1 MAGRMETGANSGTRP
16 VPEHILAPD
25 YAATGIPGAK
35 LPRAQWMID
44 QHSPADIELA
54 RIAGRISREV
64 LDEAGKAVAVGVT
77 TDEIDRVVHEETIK
91 RGAYPSPL
99 NYHGFPRSVCTSIN
113 EVVCHGIPEKRT
125 VGPCSLAWARRC
137 AQRLPTL
144 NQTRVRKSLNHT
156 PLETDV

>member
-1 MAGRMETGANSGTRP
+1 
-16 VPEHILAPD
+16 
-25 YAATGIPGAK
+25 
-35 LPRAQWMID
+35 MID

-54 RIAGRISREV
+54 GIAGRISREV

-113 EVVCHGIPEKRT
+113 EVVCHGIPAPNVVLKEGDT
-125 VGPCSLAWARRC
+125 LNIDDGLP
-137 AQRLPTL
+137 QRLS
-144 NQTRVRKSLNHT
+144 R
-156 PLETDV
+156 